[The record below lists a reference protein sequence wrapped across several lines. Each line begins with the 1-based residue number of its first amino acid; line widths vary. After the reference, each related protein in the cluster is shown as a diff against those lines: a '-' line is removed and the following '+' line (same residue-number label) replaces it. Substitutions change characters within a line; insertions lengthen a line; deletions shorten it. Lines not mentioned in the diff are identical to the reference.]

1 MKKTLAALFTA
12 FTLSVAACGGS
23 ASAAGVYELDKAAF
37 KESMLANMPPEA
49 KKEKAA
55 MDMIDGMF
63 ANMNITIELKAD
75 GSATMTNKGMPGQ
88 KDDTETGTWKLE
100 GSSLKMTTKGKD
112 GKDETK
118 TANYAA
124 GSFSV
129 EMEEEGKKMK
139 MTFKKK

>member
-55 MDMIDGMF
+55 MDMIDAMF

-75 GSATMTNKGMPGQ
+75 GAATMTNKGMTGQ
-88 KDDTETGTWKLE
+88 KDDTETGTWKLA
-100 GSSLKMTTKGKD
+100 GSSLTISTKGKD
-112 GKDETK
+112 GKEETK